1 MNDPLVALEQWAAP
15 LLLKL
20 EPGQRRRLTRTV
32 AVELRRSQQRRIA
45 AQQNPDGSPYAPRKR
60 ELRSKAG
67 RVKRNAMFVRLRQ
80 AKHLRLI
87 STANEAS
94 VGFVGRVARIARI
107 HQEGQSDVVNRSGL
121 RVRYER
127 RELLGFTAADRE
139 RIRDLLIEHLTR

>member
-15 LLLKL
+15 LLRKL

-32 AVELRRSQQRRIA
+32 AVELRRSQQRRITV
-45 AQQNPDGSPYAPRKR
+45 QQNSDGSAYAPRKHP
-60 ELRSKAG
+60 LRSKAG

-80 AKHLRLI
+80 GKHLRLI

-94 VGFVGRVARIARI
+94 VGFVGRVARIARV
-107 HQEGQSDVVNRSGL
+107 HQEGLSDVVNRSGL

-127 RELLGFTAADRE
+127 RELLGFTEADRS
-139 RIRDLLIEHLTR
+139 RIQALLLEHLTD